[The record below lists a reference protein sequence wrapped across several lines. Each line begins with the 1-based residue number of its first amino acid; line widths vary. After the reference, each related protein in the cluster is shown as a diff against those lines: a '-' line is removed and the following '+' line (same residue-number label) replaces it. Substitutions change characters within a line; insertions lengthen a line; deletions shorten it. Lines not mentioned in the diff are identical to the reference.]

1 MLNLWAQF
9 SRTRKKNVNLCQDKG
24 VLNVYTSKSV
34 IQHLSAA
41 SSQLTTF
48 PAPNFEHT
56 NTYTAIK
63 WWLLMPGI
71 STCNHTQCLGCSC
84 HTWYV
89 PSSICGSLRL
99 SQFLFSSTSA
109 SLSRLTLPSEGYCH
123 ISAGFNLSQSASAR
137 PQRGVPTGGSF
148 GSRRHIRRKTQWQQ
162 DEIEL
167 QIWFGSRA
175 GNFCGRFSI
184 SVCRLE
190 RGGLRLSDS
199 SYLAQIWAVPTPMS
213 ILCH

>member
-1 MLNLWAQF
+1 M
-9 SRTRKKNVNLCQDKG
+9 T
-24 VLNVYTSKSV
+24 
-34 IQHLSAA
+34 
-41 SSQLTTF
+41 
-48 PAPNFEHT
+48 
-56 NTYTAIK
+56 
-63 WWLLMPGI
+63 GI
-71 STCNHTQCLGCSC
+71 SSCIHMRYPGWCC

-109 SLSRLTLPSEGYCH
+109 SLSRLTLPSKGYCH
-123 ISAGFNLSQSASAR
+123 ISGGFNLSKSASAR
-137 PQRGVPTGGSF
+137 LQRGGGGTGGSF

>member
-1 MLNLWAQF
+1 M
-9 SRTRKKNVNLCQDKG
+9 CQDKG
-24 VLNVYTSKSV
+24 VLNVCTFKSV
-34 IQHLSAA
+34 IQHLSTA
-41 SSQLTTF
+41 SSQLTTI

-56 NTYTAIK
+56 NTYTAII

-71 STCNHTQCLGCSC
+71 SSRIHVWYPGWSF

-89 PSSICGSLRL
+89 PSSICGSLFVYLSFSFPQLPRRFLGSCYPPKVIAIYRL
-99 SQFLFSSTSA
+99 GLICQSQPVRVRSGGR
-109 SLSRLTLPSEGYCH
+109 RLG
-123 ISAGFNLSQSASAR
+123 AA
-137 PQRGVPTGGSF
+137 F
-148 GSRRHIRRKTQWQQ
+148 GSRRHIQRKTQWQQ

-199 SYLAQIWAVPTPMS
+199 SYLAQILAVPTPMS